1 MGKSPF
7 DRAWIPA
14 DLRLVF
20 NALIATAIGT
30 MAGLLV
36 DSGFGLRASVINSVY
51 ELLQPLFGLIA
62 DFPITQLV
70 IAEYIYRVPVVLI
83 IGMLVGLVL
92 RHIYYR
98 RLLLW
103 SIAVWPVCL
112 VLGTLLS
119 SFLARKGS
127 AGVAASSI
135 PGIGSAAEFLIY
147 FLQYS
152 LLLLVILGADTMAA
166 RAGRKA
172 GAIRGT
178 W

>member
-1 MGKSPF
+1 
-7 DRAWIPA
+7 
-14 DLRLVF
+14 
-20 NALIATAIGT
+20 
-30 MAGLLV
+30 
-36 DSGFGLRASVINSVY
+36 
-51 ELLQPLFGLIA
+51 
-62 DFPITQLV
+62 
-70 IAEYIYRVPVVLI
+70 LI

-92 RHIYYR
+92 RHIFYR

-112 VLGTLLS
+112 ILGTLLS
-119 SFLARKGS
+119 SFVTREVA

-152 LLLLVILGADTMAA
+152 LLVLVILGADTMAS

-172 GAIRGT
+172 ATIRGT